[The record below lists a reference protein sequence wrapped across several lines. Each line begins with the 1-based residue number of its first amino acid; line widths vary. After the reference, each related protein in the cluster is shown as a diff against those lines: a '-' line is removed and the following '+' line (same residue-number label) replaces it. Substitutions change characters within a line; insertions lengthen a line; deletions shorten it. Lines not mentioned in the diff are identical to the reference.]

1 MLWGL
6 VSCPAPLSE
15 VGHPVG
21 QQAHREVTTL
31 VPLELAPALSDLSSL
46 GPVPVPGELTA
57 PPKS

>member
-1 MLWGL
+1 